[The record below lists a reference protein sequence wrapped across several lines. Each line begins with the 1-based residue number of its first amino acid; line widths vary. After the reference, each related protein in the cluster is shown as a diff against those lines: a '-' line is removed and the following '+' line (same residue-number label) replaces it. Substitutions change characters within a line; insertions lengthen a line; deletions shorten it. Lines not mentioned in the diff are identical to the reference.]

1 MGMRGFVLGFA
12 SLLLALAATAAQGQS
27 GNVGQMEGCW
37 QLDEVVT
44 TKLDGEAIRRK
55 LDYLCRY
62 WIGAEKITNACRDRL
77 GLVRHVFENPYE
89 MLGPDKLLFRGYRTP
104 EDLGFEQQRLRRTVT
119 YSEVTATE
127 KVPNPEIRQDSFF
140 TRVPSDADRC
150 LPQAERVAAKDAWSI
165 WQGSEL
171 AREARRSLIELEFAM
186 RLGDRDVLRIP
197 ADFLRPEDRT
207 RAVKEFWKILDRTAA
222 LGMADWDKQAASLDR
237 IWSEKNL
244 CSDHRQ
250 TLFLA
255 SPEVRQRAADI
266 TRETIA
272 LQRVAARFTAVMS
285 LFPEEVDALLEAKS
299 AKSRET
305 EERLKL
311 GLISE
316 LFLLPRLVVLALAE
330 RPELAK
336 VFDSATDFAAL
347 RDLGRRNAEFFDM
360 NDLRSTDVLRCPG
373 QLSASALSPEP
384 ASLEQAERE
393 WKEGLALLKA
403 RIAYASDPNV
413 AGWCS
418 FLTENVSIAKLEASN
433 GDMRLVTSVDGVP
446 LAADA
451 PQLFNLSEAYATGCR
466 VSRDMKRA
474 RQILEGFAVA
484 TNKRKFKGKLELA
497 AWCRLAHWYRHG
509 FGGPK
514 DAQAAESWEQRV
526 KAEILPQGCNPRPP
540 VDPSNPW
547 KVL

>member
-1 MGMRGFVLGFA
+1 MRGFVLGFA
-12 SLLLALAATAAQGQS
+12 SLLLAVAATAAQGQS
-27 GNVGQMEGCW
+27 GNVGQLEGCW

-44 TKLDGEAIRRK
+44 TKLDGEAVRRK
-55 LDYLCRY
+55 VDYLCRY

-77 GLVRHVFENPYE
+77 GLVRQVSESPYE

-104 EDLGFEQQRLRRTVT
+104 EDVGFEQQRLRRTVA

-127 KVPNPEIRQDSFF
+127 RVPNPEIRRDSFF

-150 LPQAERVAAKDAWSI
+150 LPQAGRVAAKDAWSI
-165 WQGSEL
+165 WQGPDL
-171 AREARRSLIELEFAM
+171 AQAFRRGLIELEFAM
-186 RLGDRDVLRIP
+186 RLRDRDVLRIP
-197 ADFLRPEDRT
+197 ADGLRPEDRT
-207 RAVKEFWKILDRTAA
+207 RAVEEFWKILDRTAA

-237 IWSEKNL
+237 LWSEKNV
-244 CSDHRQ
+244 CSDHSQ

-255 SPEVRQRAADI
+255 SPEVRQWAADI

-272 LQRVAARFTAVMS
+272 LQRVAARFAAAMS
-285 LFPEEVDALLEAKS
+285 LFPEETKVLLQEGSKV
-299 AKSRET
+299 SRET
-305 EERLKL
+305 EEGLKR

-316 LFLLPRLVVLALAE
+316 LLLLPRAAVVAVAE
-330 RPELAK
+330 RPELAR
-336 VFDSATDFAAL
+336 VFDSVTDFAAL
-347 RDLGRRNAEFFDM
+347 RDLGKRNAEFFDR
-360 NDLRSTDVLRCPG
+360 NGLQTTHVLRCPG
-373 QLSASALSPEP
+373 QLSASVLSPGR
-384 ASLEQAERE
+384 ASLEQAERV
-393 WKEGLALLKA
+393 WKEDLGLLKA

-451 PQLFNLSEAYATGCR
+451 SQMFSLSEAYARGCR
-466 VSRDMKRA
+466 VPQDMKRA

-484 TNKRKFKGKLELA
+484 TKTRKFKGKLELA
-497 AWCRLAHWYRHG
+497 AWCRLAHWYRQG

-526 KAEILPQGCNPRPP
+526 KAEILPQGCNPIPP